1 MSALKHRYLIAYDIG
16 SDRRRLRVAK
26 TLQSYGYRLQYS
38 IFQVDASP
46 VRIARLVEKLD
57 NEIEKQADS
66 VLVFDLGPAEEASNT
81 KIVRLGASVDV
92 RPSGPIVI

>member
-1 MSALKHRYLIAYDIG
+1 MNARKHRYLIAYDIG
-16 SDRRRLRVAK
+16 SDRRRLRIAK

-46 VRIARLVEKLD
+46 ARIACLIEKLD
-57 NEIEKQADS
+57 NEIEKQVDS
-66 VLVFDLGPAEEASNT
+66 VLVFDLGSVEDASNT
-81 KIVRLGASVDV
+81 KITRLGLSVEV